1 MLAGGAQ
8 DLPWNRERS
17 GELLS
22 ALSACLNSTPHS
34 RPLCAACNRCLVTSL
49 LLTAPMSPRVLKTDC
64 TMSSPTPTEIQTRM
78 GRGKPVA

>member
-22 ALSACLNSTPHS
+22 VLSA
-34 RPLCAACNRCLVTSL
+34 AACNRCLVTSL
-49 LLTAPMSPRVLKTDC
+49 LFPAPMSPRQQKYRREWEEANPWLDTEVEFEANCKACQRTFSVLH
-64 TMSSPTPTEIQTRM
+64 
-78 GRGKPVA
+78 GGL